1 MMGIPGV
8 GIPAFTTIP
17 TMRSGMEAFV
27 LCPPDIVVML
37 SQRFVVDFSRRDVRL
52 LATVLAD
59 RIPVCEAVF
68 GRAVF

>member
-1 MMGIPGV
+1 MHDGDTRGGYPCIYDDPDDEV
-8 GIPAFTTIP
+8 GDGSI
-17 TMRSGMEAFV
+17 
-27 LCPPDIVVML
+27 CPPDIVVML